1 MDPPTVLSSHR
12 ASLICPS
19 GGSQSHHSH
28 KIWICYYNLV
38 CLARGSREAVHVD
51 VENELREAMSDT
63 VKEEGKE
70 MMMMLFILR
79 RKSPV
84 HPVHFNCISNVDTA
98 SLSI

>member
-1 MDPPTVLSSHR
+1 MGLSLR
-12 ASLICPS
+12 S
-19 GGSQSHHSH
+19 GFVVNS
-28 KIWICYYNLV
+28 V
-38 CLARGSREAVHVD
+38 CCVRGSREAVHVD

-70 MMMMLFILR
+70 MMMLFILR
-79 RKSPV
+79 SKSPV